1 MFKMVEVI
9 VTDRD
14 GRVVKRVA
22 VNEDLFN
29 YVLEKVKD
37 KPLDLTTVWFLRI
50 MRGIFGATPVGGT
63 WSETFT
69 DTSGT
74 SRTQNIK
81 RNTGTTSGPDDHF
94 FNTAVCN
101 NRLWITYGTDSTPP
115 TRTDYKLGNKLAEGV
130 AGVTEDETQAT
141 VTISASF
148 TMSADTTIY
157 EVGLEWEAAVLG
169 YSNCGR
175 VLLDRT
181 VFPGGIIVSAGQTIT
196 VVYRFLFP

>member
-1 MFKMVEVI
+1 MVKMVEVI

-14 GRVVKRVA
+14 GRVVNRVA

-50 MRGIFGATPVGGT
+50 MRGIFGATPFSGA

-69 DTSGT
+69 DTGGT
-74 SRTQNIK
+74 SRTQLIK
-81 RNTGTTSGPDDHF
+81 CSVGSYSIF
-94 FNTAVCN
+94 FNTNTCN
-101 NRLWITYGTDSTPP
+101 NRLWVGYGSSSTPP
-115 TRTDYKLGNKLAEGV
+115 TRTDYKLGSKLGEGV
-130 AGVTEDETQAT
+130 AGVTADETQAT

-157 EVGLEWEAAVLG
+157 EVGLEWEATVAG
-169 YSNCGR
+169 NTTCGR

-181 VFPGGIIVSAGQTIT
+181 VFPDGITVLAGQTIT
-196 VVYRFLFP
+196 IVYRFFFP